1 MAESEVKG
9 LAGYAAGNSEYNAMQ
24 FMIKQAIRGQVNT
37 CVICKVVAVD
47 GDYVDVLPL
56 VTEIS
61 GLGEAVEPTTLFHL
75 PFMRY
80 HAGIAAVILNPVPGD
95 LGLAVFS
102 TRDNSGV
109 TKGTT
114 TPKPPASFRGNTMAN
129 GFYIGGFLNQT
140 PSTFIEITQGGQVNI
155 TAPSGVNISGN
166 VTVSGDVVASGI
178 SLTGHVH
185 GGVQSGGST
194 TSGPQ

>member
-1 MAESEVKG
+1 MAENEVKG
-9 LAGYAAGNSEYNAMQ
+9 LAGYSAGNSEYNAMQ
-24 FMIKQAIRGQVNT
+24 FMIRQAIREQVNT
-37 CVICKVVAVD
+37 CVICKVMATD

-56 VTEIS
+56 VTEVN
-61 GLGEAVEPTTLFHL
+61 GLGESIEPTPLFHL

-114 TPKPPASFRGNTMAN
+114 APKPPASFRGNTMAN
-129 GFYIGGFLNQT
+129 GFYVGGFLNQS

-155 TAPSGVNISGN
+155 TAPGGVNIAGN

-178 SLTGHVH
+178 SLTSHVH
-185 GGVQSGGST
+185 GGVQGGGST
-194 TSGPQ
+194 TAGPQ